1 MPASRPVVRKVVKL
15 LRIWAVLVDALIVAA
30 AFLVLLNPD
39 ASWAVV
45 TLAVPLIVIIWRTR
59 RSLTRR
65 LRSVG
70 AMGEYLVGRYLLLI
84 VGIVHVV
91 QQGAPTALWIVSGS
105 LLALALE
112 AERFEVRM
120 HRRIRPY
127 AANLPDR
134 DTEHRPLFAYGY
146 LYSLVILGLAL
157 LVVAPWLG
165 AGGAWAVLAVA
176 ILAVLFAIVV
186 LVDLVQRIAR
196 RSSALREMPQ
206 IVEDLEPRFFVYWS
220 AQSGSAFQISMW
232 LPYLERLGVP
242 FAIIVRNDA
251 NFRDLERVV
260 DAPLILRRTLADL
273 DAVIV
278 PSARA
283 AFYVNNA
290 VLNNHMIRYSEL
302 MHIQLLHG
310 ESDKAASTNPVTR
323 MFDRDYVAGQAAI
336 DRFAARG
343 ISMPESMFRIVGRP
357 QVEGVE
363 AARGPIGEIE
373 APTVLYAPT
382 WQGFHQDAQYSSL
395 AHGPDLVERLLRR
408 GCTVVFRPHPYSYR
422 TQPLRNACVRIKE
435 LLEHD
440 AELTGRAHLYGV
452 LAEKEM
458 TVFDCFNASD
468 AMISDV
474 SSVVGDYLHS
484 EKPMA
489 MISMHAEVDDFR
501 REFPTARAAYVI
513 EGSEEGLIDVEGV
526 LDAMLG
532 PDPMSEVRTGFAT
545 YYLGDI
551 PRDSYAERF
560 LAVAREDLGIESE
573 SASTTGHERV
583 EP

>member
-1 MPASRPVVRKVVKL
+1 MPAPHPVVRKVFKL
-15 LRIWAVLVDALIVAA
+15 LRIWSVLVDVLIIAA

-39 ASWAVV
+39 SSWTVIAV
-45 TLAVPLIVIIWRTR
+45 AIPLLVIMWRTR

-65 LRSVG
+65 LKSVG
-70 AMGEYLVGRYLLLI
+70 AMGEYLVGRYLLLT
-84 VGIVHVV
+84 VGLV
-91 QQGAPTALWIVSGS
+91 QVAQHGIPAWLWIPAGG

-127 AANLPDR
+127 AAHLPGR
-134 DTEHRPLFAYGY
+134 DTEHRPRFAYGY
-146 LYSLVILGLAL
+146 LYSLVVLGLVL
-157 LVVAPWLG
+157 LVLTPLLG
-165 AGGAWAVLAVA
+165 TAGAWGVLVIAVA
-176 ILAVLFAIVV
+176 ALVYAGVSLADIVH
-186 LVDLVQRIAR
+186 RTSR
-196 RSSALREMPQ
+196 RSSALREMTS
-206 IVEDLEPRFFVYWS
+206 IIEEMEPRFFVYWS
-220 AQSGSAFQISMW
+220 AQPRSAFQIKMW

-273 DAVIV
+273 DSTIV
-278 PSARA
+278 PSTRA
-283 AFYVNNA
+283 VFYVNNA

-343 ISMPESMFRIVGRP
+343 IPMPESMFRIVGRP
-357 QVEGVE
+357 QVEDVE
-363 AARGPIGEIE
+363 PARGPIGEIE
-373 APTVLYAPT
+373 EPTVLYAPT

-395 AHGPDLVERLLRR
+395 VHGPDLVRHLLER

-422 TQPLRNACVRIKE
+422 TPTLRKACARIKE
-435 LLEHD
+435 ILAED
-440 AELTGRAHLYGV
+440 AEVTGRDHLYGAV
-452 LAEKEM
+452 AEKEM
-458 TVFDCFNASD
+458 SVFDCFNASD

-489 MISMHAEVDDFR
+489 MSSMLATADEFR
-501 REFPTARAAYVI
+501 LEFPTARAAYVI
-513 EGSEEGLIDVEGV
+513 EGGEEGLRDVDNV
-526 LDAMLG
+526 LDMLLG
-532 PDPMSEVRTGFAT
+532 QDPMSQTRKDLAT

-551 PRDSYAERF
+551 PRDTYAERF
-560 LAVAREDLGIESE
+560 LAVARQDLGIEPS
-573 SASTTGHERV
+573 
-583 EP
+583 P